1 MAPESA
7 SPESLIR
14 GPLLG
19 TCLGSLLYGVTCL
32 QAFFYYQTYVDDR
45 RFLKVTVA
53 LLLTLETVHVALSIW
68 LIDYYLVENYANS
81 QALQSATWLTTAIFV
96 TGFLIDL
103 LVYFYFIWR
112 IWMFAGKLWIVIFM
126 GFIGISRSAIGIV
139 ASFLSVFRPTWVS
152 YLVNDKAMILI
163 ANSLF
168 IVGDV
173 FSASIMAFHLN
184 KSRENILGA
193 ARTHMLINRLLTFAI
208 ATGSLTVL
216 VDIVALILT
225 LVDPVGLGFTGP
237 VLVQTRLYAN
247 SLLASL
253 NLRKTNAQA
262 FENAFELSTLP
273 IQFAHQ
279 AEPSEVSTETG
290 RGTSSRKV
298 RSAR

>member
-7 SPESLIR
+7 SPASLIR

-32 QAFFYYQTYVDDR
+32 QAFFYYQTYLDDR

-53 LLLTLETVHVALSIW
+53 LLLALETIHVALSIW
-68 LIDYYLVENYANS
+68 LIDYYLVENYGNI
-81 QALQSATWLTTAIFV
+81 QVLQSATWLTTATFV

-103 LVYFYFIWR
+103 LVYFYFMWR
-112 IWMFAGKLWIVIFM
+112 IWIFAEKLWIVVFM
-126 GFIGISRSAIGIV
+126 GFIGISRSAIGI
-139 ASFLSVFRPTWVS
+139 AAAFLSVFRPTWVS
-152 YLVNDKAMILI
+152 YLVNDKDLILI
-163 ANSLF
+163 SNSLF

-173 FSASIMAFHLN
+173 FSAAIMAFHLN
-184 KSRENILGA
+184 KSRESILSS
-193 ARTHMLINRLLTFAI
+193 ARTDTLLNRLLTFAV
-208 ATGSLTVL
+208 AAGSLTVL
-216 VDIVALILT
+216 VDIIALIFT
-225 LVDPVGLGFTGP
+225 LAEPVSLGFTGP
-237 VLVQTRLYAN
+237 VLIQTRLYAN

-262 FENAFELSTLP
+262 FENAVELSTLP

-279 AEPSEVSTETG
+279 NEPSEVSTETG
-290 RGTSSRKV
+290 RGTFSRKV